1 MDIFL
6 RNIDENV
13 IRKIDDMAAKKGV
26 SRNEFLRTQI
36 EYIALAPELISK
48 DEKYERLVREVKES
62 LDQNTR
68 LIKMLVED
76 DL

>member
-1 MDIFL
+1 MEIKI

-13 IRKIDDMAAKKGV
+13 VRKIDDMAAKKGV

-36 EYIALAPELISK
+36 EYIALAPELISR
-48 DEKYERLVREVKES
+48 DEKYERLVREVKDA

-68 LIKMLVED
+68 AIRMLLED
-76 DL
+76 EV